1 MSKNKTPTR
10 IIATRIICAILALLM
25 IGSIAYSAIYFL
37 L

>member
-1 MSKNKTPTR
+1 MYKNKTPKR
-10 IIATRIICAILALLM
+10 IIAMRVICAVLALLM